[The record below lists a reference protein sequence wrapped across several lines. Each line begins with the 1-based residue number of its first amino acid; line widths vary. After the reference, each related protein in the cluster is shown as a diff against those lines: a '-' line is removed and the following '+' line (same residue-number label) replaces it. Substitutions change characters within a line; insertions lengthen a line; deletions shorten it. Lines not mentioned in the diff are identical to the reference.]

1 MKARSIRR
9 CMADLLFAELVPKLS
24 EIGLLPL
31 KNFAKLLNSLLH
43 LARGAFAALENEGR
57 RPAQIKRH
65 KRLEQVF
72 AVQFARMPSRGKF
85 VDEMD
90 PEAVGE
96 MKIVTRGC
104 AIRQSGEGSVRQKR
118 LINIAEIRDALDET
132 FHHALDVDGDGFD
145 AHFKW
150 EAEHRHRFG
159 TIGVMP
165 DARISLQQ
173 GEQGHYDLAKHAG
186 Q

>member
-9 CMADLLFAELVPKLS
+9 CMAHLLFVELVPELL
-24 EIGLLPL
+24 EIGLLPF
-31 KNFAKLLNSLLH
+31 KDFAKLLNSLLH
-43 LARGAFAALENEGR
+43 LARGAFANFENEGR
-57 RPAQIKRH
+57 RAAQIKRH

-85 VDEMD
+85 VDELD
-90 PEAVGE
+90 PKTIGE

-104 AIRQSGEGSVRQKR
+104 AIRQSAESPVRQKR
-118 LINIAEIRDALDET
+118 LINIAKVRDALDET
-132 FHHALDVDGDGFD
+132 FHHALHVDGDGFA

-159 TIGVMP
+159 TMGVPP
-165 DARISLQQ
+165 DALIGLQQ
-173 GEQGHYDLAKHAG
+173 GKQRPYDLAK
-186 Q
+186 